1 VHASVS
7 IEADVDHLFD
17 ESDKAFGNVDVV
29 VNNAA
34 IVEFRPV
41 GQISREDFY
50 RLLDVNLLGP
60 ILVTQRALKS
70 LVVTTPS
77 WIIVL
82 MLSQYDFK
90 VTKVSIQYK
99 PIRDH
104 RKPPYIT
111 GTF

>member
-1 VHASVS
+1 MHANVS
-7 IEADVDHLFD
+7 IEADVDRLFD
-17 ESDKAFGNVDVV
+17 ETDEAFVI

-50 RLLDVNLLGP
+50 KQLDVNLLGP

-70 LVVTTPS
+70 SVVTTPS
-77 WIIVL
+77 WMIVL
-82 MLSQYDFK
+82 MLSQHDFK
-90 VTKVSIQYK
+90 VTIVSIQYK
-99 PIRDH
+99 PIKDH

>member
-1 VHASVS
+1 VHANVS
-7 IEADVDHLFD
+7 IEADVDRLFD
-17 ESDKAFGNVDVV
+17 ETDEAFVI

-50 RLLDVNLLGP
+50 KQLDVNLLGP

-70 LVVTTPS
+70 SVVTTPS
-77 WIIVL
+77 WMIVL
-82 MLSQYDFK
+82 MLSQHDFK
-90 VTKVSIQYK
+90 VTIVSIQYK
-99 PIRDH
+99 PIKDH

>member
-1 VHASVS
+1 MHANVS
-7 IEADVDHLFD
+7 IEADVDRLFD
-17 ESDKAFGNVDVV
+17 ETDEAFVV

-50 RLLDVNLLGP
+50 KQLDVNLLGP

-70 LVVTTPS
+70 SVVTTPP
-77 WIIVL
+77 WMIVL
-82 MLSQYDFK
+82 MLSQHDFK
-90 VTKVSIQYK
+90 VTIVSIQYK
-99 PIRDH
+99 PIKDH

>member
-1 VHASVS
+1 VHANVS
-7 IEADVDHLFD
+7 IEADVDRLFD
-17 ESDKAFGNVDVV
+17 ETDEAFVV

-50 RLLDVNLLGP
+50 KQLDVNLLGP

-70 LVVTTPS
+70 SVVTTPS
-77 WIIVL
+77 WMIVL
-82 MLSQYDFK
+82 MLSQHDFK
-90 VTKVSIQYK
+90 VTIVSIQYK
-99 PIRDH
+99 PIKDH

>member
-1 VHASVS
+1 MHANVS
-7 IEADVDHLFD
+7 IEADVDRLFD
-17 ESDKAFGNVDVV
+17 ETDEAFVV

-50 RLLDVNLLGP
+50 KQLDVNLLGP

-70 LVVTTPS
+70 SVVTTPS
-77 WIIVL
+77 WMIVL
-82 MLSQYDFK
+82 MLSQHDFK
-90 VTKVSIQYK
+90 VTIVSIQYK
-99 PIRDH
+99 PIKDH